1 MTAIRK
7 VIVLGASGDQGHPL
21 LERLIA
27 DGFAPTAGLRR
38 AGALAGTPFAGLP
51 TVHADLD
58 DEASLFEA
66 FKGQDALAFH
76 LPFEFDR
83 ARAEGFGARIGRAA
97 RRAGLAK
104 IVFNTSCF
112 VADHDL
118 DLSAH
123 DGRRDIEAHM
133 AASGAAFVSI
143 RPMVFMDNIIR
154 VWSKPAV
161 VNNGV
166 FAYPAKE
173 TLRISWICLE
183 DVAAYVS
190 VALGRD
196 DLTAARISVGGP
208 EALTGAEV
216 AERLTAAAGR
226 PVRFESLSP
235 DAYAAKMSLLVTGSP
250 DVAPHSIYDGM
261 AKFYRWYNAQP
272 ASPLVVDMAPLLA
285 LLPIT
290 PTPLADW
297 AARQDWNR
305 V

>member
-27 DGFAPTAGLRR
+27 DGFEPTAGLRR
-38 AGALAGTPFAGLP
+38 ADALAATPFAALP
-51 TVHADLD
+51 AVHADID
-58 DEASLFEA
+58 DEETLFEA
-66 FKGQDALAFH
+66 FKGQDALALN

-83 ARAEGFGARIGRAA
+83 ARAAGFGARIGRAA

-133 AASGAAFVSI
+133 SASGAAFVSI

-154 VWSKPAV
+154 IWSKPAV

-166 FAYPAKE
+166 FAYPAKDS
-173 TLRISWICLE
+173 LKISWICLR

-190 VALGRD
+190 LALGRD
-196 DLTAARISVGGP
+196 DLVADRISVGGP
-208 EALTGAEV
+208 EALTGSEV
-216 AERLTAAAGR
+216 AERLSAAAGR
-226 PVRFESLSP
+226 PIRFKSLTP
-235 DAYAAKMSLLVTGSP
+235 DAYASNMSLLVTGSA
-250 DVAPHSIYDGM
+250 DVAPHSIYEGM
-261 AKFYRWYNAQP
+261 AKFYRWYNAQHT
-272 ASPLVVDMAPLLA
+272 SPLIVDIPPLLA
-285 LLPIT
+285 RLPVT

-297 AARQDWNR
+297 AVRQDWNR